1 MIQQLIC
8 GDKVLDLSS
17 AVVMGVLN
25 VTPDS
30 FSDGGRFVTL
40 DAALQQT
47 ELMINEGA
55 LIIDIGAESTRPQA
69 QHVSEQQELDR
80 LLPVLEAV
88 KKRFDV
94 IVSID
99 SSSPQ
104 VITES
109 AKLGAGLINDVR
121 ALQREGALA
130 AAAQTNLPI
139 CLMHMQGQPQTMQFC
154 LMHMQGQPQTMQ
166 LQPAYESVVDEVKHF
181 LLERLEACSQ
191 SGIVKE
197 RLLIDVGF
205 GFGKTLAHNLQLL
218 AQLSSFKSLGC
229 PILVGMSRKSMLGA
243 LLGDAPVEQRLFA
256 GLSSATI
263 AALNG
268 AKIIRTHDVKATFD
282 ALAVVNALAA
292 LGENNNVA

>member
-256 GLSSATI
+256 GVSAATI
-263 AALNG
+263 AAFKG
-268 AKIIRTHDVKATFD
+268 AKIIRTHDVKATKD
-282 ALAVVNALAA
+282 ALAVVNAIK
-292 LGENNNVA
+292 NY